1 MKRLGFLMLLMIGS
15 LLAEDIKIPS
25 YKDIMTGER
34 VDCKDVY
41 IKLQNNEKIDCEYL
55 GGLNETGEDC
65 KCKSLIY
72 KMPGGKGSL
81 DRILGRD
88 PKTGKVAPPRDVS
101 MEEAQMVG
109 AKNTYKEAVK
119 KSEIAKNKLEKA
131 KKSGKG
137 VDKAQEEYDDT
148 IRDVELSKAKI
159 KDLEEIAKENK
170 KEK

>member
-1 MKRLGFLMLLMIGS
+1 MKRLALTILLIVNFAFGEIIAGVPNNDCPS
-15 LLAEDIKIPS
+15 ALLGCEPS
-25 YKDIMTGER
+25 NDY
-34 VDCKDVY
+34 
-41 IKLQNNEKIDCEYL
+41 Q
-55 GGLNETGEDC
+55 
-65 KCKSLIY
+65 
-72 KMPGGKGSL
+72 MPGGKGSL

-101 MEEAQMVG
+101 MEEAQMIG

-137 VDKAQEEYDDT
+137 VDKAQEEYDDA

-159 KDLEEIAKENK
+159 KDLEELAKESK